1 MVGARSA
8 EPVWGLGPLA
18 DWLRSEPFSEAIDM
32 EYLDRGAREG
42 GWGALV
48 AVILLALAI
57 VVIGPLI

>member
-1 MVGARSA
+1 
-8 EPVWGLGPLA
+8 
-18 DWLRSEPFSEAIDM
+18 M
-32 EYLDRGAREG
+32 EYLDRSAREG